1 MAKTM
6 KSFEYILAKLQG
18 GALPS
23 TLPEIANEAEDE
35 GKDLM
40 GAEEAKDLADKA
52 DIKQPRRQ

>member
-1 MAKTM
+1 M